1 MAKVKVEAV
10 EAIKNLRLFM
20 QIEDSKNPDCKFMQE
35 SYDSLDM
42 AIKSLEKQIPQ
53 RPVEDPFEEGIL
65 FTRYK
70 CPLCGCRRLGHGFDL
85 DKCHCPECGQKL
97 DWSETPW

>member
-1 MAKVKVEAV
+1 MTNQEALDVLRDMNMLLICSSNERLYKKCSPAIYVAIESVK
-10 EAIKNLRLFM
+10 R
-20 QIEDSKNPDCKFMQE
+20 
-35 SYDSLDM
+35 
-42 AIKSLEKQIPQ
+42 QIPQ
-53 RPVEDPFEEGIL
+53 KPFEDPLEEGIL

-70 CPLCGCRRLGHGFDL
+70 CPSCGCRRLGHGFDL